1 MRRLLLIIVAL
12 AIPVSVGTLGMTS
25 PAAAGNKTII
35 ICERAG
41 TLDNVNFTFSHCSK
55 NAPGRGGSTSIDWLV
70 SDTSGS
76 FKATISWNYYGYV
89 IVGGTASDHPSN
101 NRKICPTS
109 SGYYL
114 EYFSGTVAS
123 SSIPSQDGG
132 KFSMEMCDS
141 PAVGRLVKHGR
152 VAIT

>member
-12 AIPVSVGTLGMTS
+12 AIPVSVGTLGVTS

-35 ICERAG
+35 ICKRAG
-41 TLDNVNFTFSHCSK
+41 TSDNVNFTFSHCSK
-55 NAPGRGGSTSIDWLV
+55 NAPGRSGSMSVDWLV

-76 FKATISWNYYGYV
+76 FHATISWNYGGYV
-89 IVGGTASDHPSN
+89 IVGGSASDEKSDNH
-101 NRKICPTS
+101 KICPTS
-109 SGYYL
+109 QGYYL
-114 EYFSGTVAS
+114 EYFSGTVTS

-132 KFSMEMCDS
+132 KFSMGMCDS
-141 PAVGRLVKHGR
+141 PAVGRLAKHAR